1 MIATEIQKRRCV
13 VALELAQVAA
23 MPHTGLNLQIRCW
36 LTGLALA
43 ACSLLAPA
51 QERTQLLELD
61 SQRSHADFEVKLLWL
76 VGVHGRF
83 DHVHGTIA
91 IDRFNN
97 SATVDARIDT
107 NTVSMRTRSYE
118 TWVKS
123 TEFFDTQHYPE
134 IRFVSEPIPLQRL
147 QTGGEID
154 GALTVRGVTQN
165 VRFNLIT
172 PTCPAAESENCPI
185 EAEGNIERSEFG
197 MHSQRGA
204 LSNKVELRFSI
215 YTAAPT
221 SDPDR

>member
-1 MIATEIQKRRCV
+1 M
-13 VALELAQVAA
+13 VALEAQVAA
-23 MPHTGLNLQIRCW
+23 MSRAGLNSQLRRW
-36 LTGLALA
+36 LTGWALA

-61 SQRSHADFEVKLLWL
+61 GQRSHADFEVKLLWL

-91 IDRFNN
+91 IDRFSN

-107 NTVSMRTRSYE
+107 HTVSMRTRSYE

-147 QTGGEID
+147 QTGGEIE
-154 GALTVRGVTQN
+154 GALTVRSVTQH
-165 VRFNLIT
+165 VRFNLIA

-185 EAEGNIERSEFG
+185 EAAGSIERSEFG

-215 YTAAPT
+215 YTVAPA

>member
-1 MIATEIQKRRCV
+1 
-13 VALELAQVAA
+13 
-23 MPHTGLNLQIRCW
+23 MPRAGSNSQLWRW
-36 LTGLALA
+36 LTGWALA

-51 QERTQLLELD
+51 QDRTQLLELD

-83 DHVHGTIA
+83 AHVHGTVA
-91 IDRFNN
+91 IDRFSN
-97 SATVDARIDT
+97 SAVVDARIDT
-107 NTVSMRTRSYE
+107 NTVSMRTRGYE

-123 TEFFDTQHYPE
+123 PEFFDTQHYPE
-134 IRFVSEPIPLQRL
+134 IRFVSESTPLQRL

-154 GALTVRGVTQN
+154 GALTVRGVTRH
-165 VRFNLIT
+165 VRFNLIA

-185 EAEGNIERSEFG
+185 EADGNIERSEFG

-204 LSNKVELRFSI
+204 LSNNVELRFSI